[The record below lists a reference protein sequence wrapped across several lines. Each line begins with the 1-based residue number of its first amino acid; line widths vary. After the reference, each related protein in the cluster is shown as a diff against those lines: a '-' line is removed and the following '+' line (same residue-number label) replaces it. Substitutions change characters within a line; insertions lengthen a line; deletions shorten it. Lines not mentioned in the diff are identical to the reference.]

1 MDVVDPLTFENTF
14 LSLRISSRSF
24 SAALHTWLPGVE
36 CPSVEKMLR
45 RSDLPSSTT

>member
-14 LSLRISSRSF
+14 LSLRISRSF
-24 SAALHTWLPGVE
+24 SAALHTCLPGVE